1 MKDNIPFFSI
11 ILPTYN
17 RAKELKKS
25 IESVLSQTYENYELI
40 IIDNYS
46 IDDTNNVLKNI
57 IDSRIRIIKIHNEGI
72 IAKSRNL
79 GISIS
84 KGVYI
89 AFLDSD
95 DLWYNNKLE
104 ICYCTI
110 NKNNSDFLYHEM
122 IINTNY
128 FKLIKKNI
136 GSIKYNKP
144 VYLDL
149 LNKGNMIANSSVVV
163 KKNILNLV
171 GGFNENIE
179 LITSEDFECWLNI
192 ANLTDK
198 FFFINEILGVYLDN
212 DNSESKKVDKK
223 ISSNNFIFKNHLLP
237 SIANKSI
244 NKIPKWYYY
253 NLTRAYYINGNN
265 IEAFKFAKLSM
276 DNAGF
281 CIKIK
286 LFYMLLFLKIK
297 N

>member
-46 IDDTNNVLKNI
+46 IDDTDNVLKNI
-57 IDSRIRIIKIHNEGI
+57 SDSRIRIIKIHNEGI

-84 KGVYI
+84 KGIYI

-122 IINTNY
+122 IINTNH
-128 FKLIKKNI
+128 FKLMKKNI

-144 VYLDL
+144 VYLGDRL
-149 LNKGNMIANSSVVV
+149 ELQVEVTEVVESVGVVQFRFQFLNQTAVTVAKGKIQIG
-163 KKNILNLV
+163 IL
-171 GGFNENIE
+171 
-179 LITSEDFECWLNI
+179 
-192 ANLTDK
+192 
-198 FFFINEILGVYLDN
+198 
-212 DNSESKKVDKK
+212 
-223 ISSNNFIFKNHLLP
+223 
-237 SIANKSI
+237 
-244 NKIPKWYYY
+244 
-253 NLTRAYYINGNN
+253 
-265 IEAFKFAKLSM
+265 
-276 DNAGF
+276 
-281 CIKIK
+281 
-286 LFYMLLFLKIK
+286 
-297 N
+297 